1 MEPPAP
7 ARPSDP
13 APLDWREQLQRD
25 ELRWK
30 IRVSKVDFLQ
40 KIVISLLGAIVVG
53 LFYLY
58 QNTQTQNRYYADMQS
73 QREEAESQLRARMFD
88 TLFKAY
94 FVDARS
100 PGTKDATTPGAP
112 GSAAVREST
121 RVALENV
128 GREVMLSDLLA
139 RNFDGVDVR
148 PLFEDL
154 DRRLHALLAPGPEQL
169 DKAISASQQDEAF
182 RQREQLRRVAYGAV
196 SRQIAQLLANADA
209 SVQERVI
216 TQCRSRTSPDET
228 PDFGPTGQ
236 LIDLPDGSTTLFV
249 MQVGDG
255 YASVKLLPSGER
267 RAERREEG
275 LESRD
280 SDALTPLTVTFYD
293 MPMLENMHLP
303 NRSRVGLSVRSH
315 LSTQSCQRFAR
326 QLEPTARSTCE
337 GFLRE
342 ADGAVCDRVTLA
354 IVNIPED
361 YIVARDRPYLR
372 NLSREATR
380 PPEWLRQLMS
390 GDK

>member
-1 MEPPAP
+1 MESAAPAP
-7 ARPSDP
+7 SPGP
-13 APLDWREQLQRD
+13 APLDEREQLQRD

-88 TLFKAY
+88 TLFRAY
-94 FVDARS
+94 FVDSRAS
-100 PGTKDATTPGAP
+100 GTSTPGGTAARDAP
-112 GSAAVREST
+112 SAALDS
-121 RVALENV
+121 V
-128 GREVMLSDLLA
+128 GREIMLSDLLA

-154 DRRLHALLAPGPEQL
+154 DRRLRTLLMPGPEQFG
-169 DKAISASQQDEAF
+169 KAPGASQQDEAF

-209 SVQERVI
+209 SAHERVV
-216 TQCRSRTSPDET
+216 TQCRSRTAPEET
-228 PDFGPTGQ
+228 SIDQP
-236 LIDLPDGSTTLFV
+236 LIDLPDGSTTLYV

-267 RAERREEG
+267 RADTREEA

-280 SDALTPLTVTFYD
+280 SDALTPLTVTFFD
-293 MPMLENMHLP
+293 MPMLENIHLP

-342 ADGAVCDRVTLA
+342 ADDAVCDRVTLS
-354 IVNIPED
+354 IVSIPED

-380 PPEWLRQLMS
+380 PPEWLRQWLP
-390 GDK
+390 GGH